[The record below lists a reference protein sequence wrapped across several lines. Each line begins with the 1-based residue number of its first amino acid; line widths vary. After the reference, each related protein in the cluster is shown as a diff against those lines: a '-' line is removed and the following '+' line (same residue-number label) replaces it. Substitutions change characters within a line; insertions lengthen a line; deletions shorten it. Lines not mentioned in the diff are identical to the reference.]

1 MNDVSCQLKRSDKQK
16 KRRDGNVWRFA
27 YGDKRMNVIYTC
39 DVRIREGYGY
49 CI

>member
-1 MNDVSCQLKRSDKQK
+1 MNDVSCQLKIRDKQK
-16 KRRDGNVWRFA
+16 MEMSGVSHAHIW
-27 YGDKRMNVIYTC
+27 DKRINVIYMC